1 MSLLRFRFKNNNLA
15 KNNKLMNTETEKRG
29 LLLEMIAFSTV
40 DGQLHKREYD
50 FLWLVAQELNIE
62 YSVFKDLFHQE
73 DPPVMIKSEFQRIQ
87 QFYRLALLMYCDGVL
102 HEKEATAIQQ
112 IAIEMGLNP
121 TAVKRVLR
129 LMEKAPNAMIEPK
142 VLLKVF
148 QEQHN

>member
-1 MSLLRFRFKNNNLA
+1 
-15 KNNKLMNTETEKRG
+15 MNTETEKRS

-50 FLWLVAQELNIE
+50 FLWLVAQELNVE
-62 YSVFKDLFHQE
+62 PAVFRDLFHQE
-73 DPPVMIKSEFQRIQ
+73 STGFIIKSEFQRIQ
-87 QFYRLALLMYCDGVL
+87 QFYRLALIMYCDGIL
-102 HEKEATAIQQ
+102 HEKEAKAIQQ

-121 TAVKRVLR
+121 NATKRVLD
-129 LMEKAPNAMIEPK
+129 LMKQAPNAIIDPG